1 MQTRIMRRVF
11 SELLGKEMLVP
22 DPLKRIVSLSP
33 AVTETLFILGMGES
47 IVGVT
52 EFCFRPQEARG
63 KRIVATYS
71 TVDLQALSSLD
82 PELILSMTGFQ
93 RKSAFDLST
102 RFNVYPIPLPVSV
115 AHIIG
120 SVIEVG
126 LVTGRYDEAR
136 SLALKMTKTVGALEP
151 ARRFVKTYVELDLD
165 GPTSFGAY
173 SYITDAL
180 YLAGGRN
187 VLADEPCNWLA
198 PDPERITA
206 EDPEVI
212 IYEPR
217 ISEPFED
224 EDARRV
230 FVKRGWS
237 NISAVRNGRIFVPP
251 QRPLGF
257 LAHHGPSFVAEA
269 IPWLRK
275 VLSSVS

>member
-1 MQTRIMRRVF
+1 MRRVF

-22 DPLKRIVSLSP
+22 DPLKKIVSLSP
-33 AVTETLFILGMGES
+33 AVTETLFSLGLGAS
-47 IVGVT
+47 VVGVT

-63 KRIVATYS
+63 KRIVGTYS
-71 TVDLQALSSLD
+71 TVDPQALSSLD

-93 RKSAFDLST
+93 RESAFDLST
-102 RFNVYPIPLPVSV
+102 RFNVYPIALPVSV

-136 SLALKMTKTVGALEP
+136 SLALKMMKTVGALEP
-151 ARRFVKTYVELDLD
+151 AKRFVKTYVELDLG

-180 YLAGGRN
+180 YLAGGQN
-187 VLADEPCNWLA
+187 VLAAEACNWLV
-198 PDPERITA
+198 PNPGRIRA

-217 ISEPFED
+217 ISEPLEED
-224 EDARRV
+224 DLRRV
-230 FVKRGWS
+230 FVERGWS
-237 NISAVRNGRIFVPP
+237 HISAVRNGRIFVPP
-251 QRPLGF
+251 QRPRDF
-257 LAHHGPSFVAEA
+257 LAHPGPSFMAEA
-269 IPWLRK
+269 IPWLRRT
-275 VLSSVS
+275 LNSVQRSD

>member
-1 MQTRIMRRVF
+1 MQARVMRRVF

-33 AVTETLFILGMGES
+33 AVTETLFSIGLGAS
-47 IVGVT
+47 VVGVT
-52 EFCFRPQEARG
+52 EFCFRPKEARG
-63 KRIVATYS
+63 KRIVGTYS
-71 TVDLQALSSLD
+71 TVDLEALSRLD

-93 RKSAFDLST
+93 RKTAFDLST
-102 RFNVYPIPLPVSV
+102 RFNVCPIPLPVSV

-136 SLALKMTKTVGALEP
+136 KFASEITRAFSALEP
-151 ARRFVKTYVELDLD
+151 ANRFVKTYVELDLG

-187 VLADEPCNWLA
+187 VLADESCSWLA

-217 ISEPFED
+217 ISEPLED
-224 EDARRV
+224 EDARMV

-237 NISAVRNGRIFVPP
+237 NISAVRNRRIFVTP
-251 QRPLGF
+251 QRPLDF

-275 VLSSVS
+275 VLSIV

>member
-1 MQTRIMRRVF
+1 MQARVMRHVF
-11 SELLGKEMLVP
+11 SELLGKEILVP
-22 DPLKRIVSLSP
+22 DPLKRIVSLSR
-33 AVTETLFILGMGES
+33 AVTETLFSIGLGAS
-47 IVGVT
+47 VVGVT
-52 EFCFRPQEARG
+52 EFCFRPQEARS
-63 KRIVATYS
+63 KRIVGTYS
-71 TVDLQALSSLD
+71 TVRLEALSTLD
-82 PELILSMTGFQ
+82 HELILSMTGFQ
-93 RKSAFDLST
+93 RKTAFDLIT
-102 RFNVYPIPLPVSV
+102 RSNVYPIPLPVSV

-126 LVTGRYDEAR
+126 SVTGRYDEAR
-136 SLALKMTKTVGALEP
+136 KFASEITRTFSALEP
-151 ARRFVKTYVELDLD
+151 ANRFVKTYVELDLGD
-165 GPTSFGAY
+165 PTSFGAC

-180 YLAGGRN
+180 YLAGGWN

-237 NISAVRNGRIFVPP
+237 NISAVRNWRIFVTP
-251 QRPLGF
+251 QRPLDF
-257 LAHHGPSFVAEA
+257 LAHHGPSFVTEA
-269 IPWLRK
+269 IPWLRR
-275 VLSSVS
+275 VLSIV

>member
-1 MQTRIMRRVF
+1 MRRVF
-11 SELLGKEMLVP
+11 SELLGKEILVP

-33 AVTETLFILGMGES
+33 AVTETLFTLGLGGS

-63 KRIVATYS
+63 KRIVGTYS
-71 TVDLQALSSLD
+71 TVDLEALSRLD

-93 RKSAFDLST
+93 RQTAFDLSA

-126 LVTGRYDEAR
+126 LVTGRHDEAR
-136 SLALKMTKTVGALEP
+136 RLALKMARTVGALEP
-151 ARRFVKTYVELDLD
+151 ARRFVKTYVELDLG

-180 YLAGGRN
+180 WLAGGRN
-187 VLADEPCNWLA
+187 VLATELCNWLV
-198 PDPERITA
+198 PDPKRIVA
-206 EDPEVI
+206 EDPKVI

-217 ISEPFED
+217 ISEPFEE
-224 EDARRV
+224 EDLRRILV
-230 FVKRGWS
+230 ERGWS
-237 NISAVRNGRIFVPP
+237 KISAVRNGHIFVCP
-251 QRPLGF
+251 QRPLDF
-257 LAHHGPSFVAEA
+257 LAHHGSSFVTEA
-269 IPWLRK
+269 IPWLK
-275 VLSSVS
+275 SMLSRV